1 MEMAGRWVWM
11 VRAPEWWAGKGLP
24 PLGVVGGVT
33 GQLGV
38 AAASGAGVRGE

>member
-1 MEMAGRWVWM
+1 MEMAGRRVWM
-11 VRAPEWWAGKGLP
+11 VRVPEWWAGKGLRS
-24 PLGVVGGVT
+24 LEVVGGVT